1 MIIINLKNYKFGSQS
16 LALAKQIQRY
26 LQNSIICPSTA
37 DLSLISNKTKLK
49 VYAQHIDFQDTNR
62 ATGFIL
68 PQSIKK
74 SGASGTLL
82 NHAEHRISLKK
93 IKESIKKCKELNL
106 KTIVCTDS
114 LSELKKII
122 KFKPT
127 AIAFEDSKLI
137 STGKSI
143 TQYNPESI
151 RKFIKTI
158 KHTSIIPI
166 CGAGISTPVDVKE
179 AYKLGCK
186 GVLIASAITNSKN
199 PTSLLKQI
207 VSINKK

>member
-16 LALAKQIQRY
+16 IALAKQIQKY
-26 LQNSIICPSTA
+26 LPNSIICPSTA
-37 DLSLISNKTKLK
+37 DLSLISNHTKLK
-49 VYAQHIDFQDTNR
+49 VYAQHIDSQDTNR

-82 NHAEHRISLKK
+82 NHAEHRVSLKE

-114 LSELKKII
+114 LTQLKKII
-122 KFKPT
+122 QFKPT

-137 STGKSI
+137 ATAKSI
-143 TQYNPESI
+143 TQYNPQSI
-151 RKFIKTI
+151 IKFIKII
-158 KHTSIIPI
+158 KNLPIIPI
-166 CGAGISTPVDVKE
+166 CGAGISTAEDVKE
-179 AYKLGCK
+179 AYSLGCK
-186 GVLIASAITNSKN
+186 GVLIASAIANSKN
-199 PTSLLKQI
+199 PTKLLKQI
-207 VSINKK
+207 ASIQK